1 MAARRRLR
9 LSSRLFWIVAI
20 AVVAGYA
27 DTAADTAAA
36 ATTEKLKQ
44 VEGALTRARHD
55 HDNVR
60 SLKATLDQEV
70 AAVRAALRTTAAE
83 ARGHQ
88 VELQA
93 AERRLTELGR
103 VATRARAQLA
113 VRRQALTAVTGALQ
127 TMVRRPPEAFVSGAF
142 SALEMARTSALL
154 DGAATRIAAAAGA
167 LRAQLATV
175 AQTKAAIR
183 VEQAN
188 LAVAVAA
195 YERERGRLDILLA
208 EKARLLATVSAADAT
223 WQARVEAL
231 AGSARDLRGLLERLA
246 LHRRAEGRAADRLA
260 ALAAPSLPGGVRS
273 PAAAPPSTAPGG
285 LSTQS
290 IVARKGQL
298 PAPVIGSVVQGFG
311 RRDGRGQITKG
322 VAIRSRP
329 GAPVV
334 APFDGRVLYAG
345 PFRSYGLILII
356 DHGQG
361 YHTLLAGLG
370 RLHMAVGQTV
380 LAGEPIGV
388 MARNNELSADRPD
401 LYLELR
407 HDGTPI
413 DPLPW
418 LALETELRVAK

>member
-9 LSSRLFWIVAI
+9 LSSRLFWIAAI
-20 AVVAGYA
+20 GAAVAGHA
-27 DTAADTAAA
+27 AAAPADTAAA

-44 VEGALTRARHD
+44 VEGALTRARRD

-60 SLKATLDQEV
+60 SLKATLAQEV
-70 AAVRAALRTTAAE
+70 TAVRAALRIAAAE
-83 ARGHQ
+83 ARDHQ
-88 VELQA
+88 RELQA
-93 AERRLTELGR
+93 AERRLAELGR
-103 VATRARAQLA
+103 SAARARALLA
-113 VRRQALTAVTGALQ
+113 VRRRALAAVSGTLQ
-127 TMVRRPPEAFVSGAF
+127 TLVRRPPEAFVSGAY
-142 SALEMARTSALL
+142 SALDMARTSALL
-154 DGAATRIAAAAGA
+154 DGAATRIAAAAA
-167 LRAQLATV
+167 DLREQLATV
-175 AQTKAAIR
+175 AQTTAAIR
-183 VEQAN
+183 VERAN

-195 YERERGRLDILLA
+195 FERQRGKLDGLVA
-208 EKARLLATVSAADAT
+208 EKARLLASVNAADAT
-223 WQARVEAL
+223 WRARMEAL
-231 AGSARDLRGLLERLA
+231 AGSARDLRGLLEQLS

-260 ALAAPSLPGGVRS
+260 ALAVPI
-273 PAAAPPSTAPGG
+273 PPPTTAPGG
-285 LSTQS
+285 LFTQS
-290 IVARKGQL
+290 ILARKGQL
-298 PAPVIGSVVQGFG
+298 PAPVIGRVVQGFG

-322 VAIRSRP
+322 VAIRSRT

-388 MARNNELSADRPD
+388 MARDKELSADRLD

-418 LALETELRVAK
+418 LALETGIASG

>member
-1 MAARRRLR
+1 M
-9 LSSRLFWIVAI
+9 
-20 AVVAGYA
+20 
-27 DTAADTAAA
+27 
-36 ATTEKLKQ
+36 
-44 VEGALTRARHD
+44 
-55 HDNVR
+55 
-60 SLKATLDQEV
+60 
-70 AAVRAALRTTAAE
+70 
-83 ARGHQ
+83 
-88 VELQA
+88 ELQA
-93 AERRLTELGR
+93 AERRLAELGR

-195 YERERGRLDILLA
+195 YER
-208 EKARLLATVSAADAT
+208 SAAGSTDCWPKRPGCWPPSAPPT
-223 WQARVEAL
+223 RPGKRGWRRWPARPAICVGCWNNCPSI
-231 AGSARDLRGLLERLA
+231 AGPKGAPPTVW
-246 LHRRAEGRAADRLA
+246 RRWPCQSRRREPGR
-260 ALAAPSLPGGVRS
+260 P
-273 PAAAPPSTAPGG
+273 AAPPPTAPGG
-285 LSTQS
+285 LFTQS
-290 IVARKGQL
+290 ILARKGQL
-298 PAPVIGSVVQGFG
+298 PAPVIGRVVQGFG

-322 VAIRSRP
+322 VAIRSRA

-388 MARNNELSADRPD
+388 MARDNELSADRLD

-418 LALETELRVAK
+418 LALETGIASG